1 MRYNANQHWIL
12 GYNTK
17 FENIK
22 DGGIKNKNIFYK
34 DALKV
39 SLNGIS
45 LCSFELDKINCA
57 AVIPIW

>member
-1 MRYNANQHWIL
+1 ML
-12 GYNTK
+12 YNTCQCCILNYNTD
-17 FENIK
+17 FENMK
-22 DGGIKNKNIFYK
+22 KKSIKNKNIFYK